1 MRNNINI
8 LITSAGQRVSL
19 VKAFQTELRKVF
31 SNAKVLTVD
40 LNPVLAPACHV
51 SDGFEKKERGLP
63 IPIIFPNY
71 WKFAGNIMLE
81 L

>member
-1 MRNNINI
+1 MNI

-19 VKAFQTELRKVF
+19 VQAFKTELSRLVENGKVF
-31 SNAKVLTVD
+31 TVD

-51 SDGFEKKERGLP
+51 SDAYFQDSASDDAMYIDTL
-63 IPIIFPNY
+63 
-71 WKFAGNIMLE
+71 LTD